1 MLEKNLLKVRPNKIK
16 FIYLN
21 YKKEKYLIK
30 LGSSNFINDFVSDMC
45 VYIYIY
51 NKYFNF
57 KPIIYFNK

>member
-45 VYIYIY
+45 VYIYI
-51 NKYFNF
+51 
-57 KPIIYFNK
+57 